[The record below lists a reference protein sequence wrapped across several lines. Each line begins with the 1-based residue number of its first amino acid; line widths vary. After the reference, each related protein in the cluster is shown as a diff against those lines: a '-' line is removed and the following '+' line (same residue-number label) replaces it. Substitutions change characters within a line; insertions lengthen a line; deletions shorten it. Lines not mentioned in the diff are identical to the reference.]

1 MKFRKHLQSLVL
13 SGAATAFLLS
23 VVRAEGSEAP
33 TVKISSGA
41 IVGTVTN
48 AAKLPVAGATVTA
61 TRADGGAIR
70 ATVSSSE
77 GIYSFADVTPGEWS
91 ISAQVD
97 GYPETVVPAVVVAAS
112 KATRNDLVMNA
123 TAVAPPAL
131 ESSVSSALPSG

>member
-1 MKFRKHLQSLVL
+1 MPLMKFRKHLQSLVL

-61 TRADGGAIR
+61 TRVDGGGIR
-70 ATVSSSE
+70 ATVSSSD
-77 GIYSFADVTPGEWS
+77 GIYSFADLTPGEWS
-91 ISAQVD
+91 ITAQVD
-97 GYPETVVPAVVVAAS
+97 GYPE
-112 KATRNDLVMNA
+112 
-123 TAVAPPAL
+123 AVAP
-131 ESSVSSALPSG
+131 